1 MWWRLQLVII
11 IRRRRIKEIKT
22 AVCLSM
28 TYPKCLSRTRKED
41 VFSLKTTSYQ
51 SLLFK
56 TLVCLSLEELR
67 RPCLLMTYPK
77 CLSRASKEDASMHD
91 RCCFSLKITVSQT
104 QPPLRQ
110 QPSLSFIGTG
120 DQLPKCL
127 SILWMVRI
135 WCYFIH
141 HKHHSFVE

>member
-1 MWWRLQLVII
+1 MSFPKFKQRPKSFISPKKAETLFPRKKAETLLEQQDWSQEVMRTTILVIII

-28 TYPKCLSRTRKED
+28 TYPKCLSRTSKED

-77 CLSRASKEDASMHD
+77 CLSRTSKEDASMHD
-91 RCCFSLKITVSQT
+91 CAVF
-104 QPPLRQ
+104 
-110 QPSLSFIGTG
+110 
-120 DQLPKCL
+120 
-127 SILWMVRI
+127 LW
-135 WCYFIH
+135 
-141 HKHHSFVE
+141 K